1 MNKKTERE
9 IQEVEKEIKVVE
21 KEVEREVE
29 KDIAKF
35 LFIFVYSILIIFLS
49 FLLKDQLSSFK
60 ALGLIGIFLINFFS
74 SATIFLPAPGIA
86 TVVAGGA
93 LYGTLLVGILA
104 GLGSA
109 LGDMIGFV
117 LGKSGKEIFIKNHHP
132 VYRLLKKHFHKYGGV
147 IIFAF
152 ALIPNPIFDAVG
164 IFAGVFSYNP
174 WRFLAIVLA
183 ARIMRNLFLAYIG
196 SNF

>member
-1 MNKKTERE
+1 MNKK
-9 IQEVEKEIKVVE
+9 VEKEIKEVE

-35 LFIFVYSILIIFLS
+35 ILVFIYSVLIIFLS

-93 LYGTLLVGILA
+93 LYGTLLVGLLA

-109 LGDMIGFV
+109 LGDMVGFI

-132 VYRLLKKHFHKYGGV
+132 FYQLLRKHFHKFGGL
-147 IIFAF
+147 IIFVF

-164 IFAGVFSYNP
+164 IFAGLFSYNP
-174 WRFLAIVLA
+174 WRFFAIVLA
-183 ARIMRNLFLAYIG
+183 ARIVRNLLLANIG
-196 SNF
+196 ASL